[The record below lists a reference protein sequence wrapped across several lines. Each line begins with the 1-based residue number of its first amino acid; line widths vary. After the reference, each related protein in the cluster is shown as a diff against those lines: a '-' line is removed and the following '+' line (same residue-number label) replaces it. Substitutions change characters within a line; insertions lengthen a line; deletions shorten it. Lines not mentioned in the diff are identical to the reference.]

1 MLGILITGHGH
12 FATGMGSAVR
22 LLAGEQEAFE
32 LVDFED
38 GDSTDRLAEKIT
50 AAFDRLAD
58 CESILVCT
66 DIIGGSPFKTAA
78 TLAANRDD
86 VHVIAG
92 TSVAVLLTAA
102 LEREDCECA
111 DDFVET
117 ILEAGHQSLVEFK
130 LTDVEDESEV
140 DGI

>member
-1 MLGILITGHGH
+1 MLGIFITGHGH

-38 GDSTDRLAEKIT
+38 GDSTDRLAEKII
-50 AAFDRLAD
+50 AAFDRLAG
-58 CESILVCT
+58 CENIIVCT
-66 DIIGGSPFKTAA
+66 DIIGGSPFKIAA

-86 VHVIAG
+86 VHVITG
-92 TSVAVLLTAA
+92 TSVAVLLTAV
-102 LEREDCECA
+102 LERDDHVRA
-111 DDFVET
+111 DNFIET
-117 ILEAGHQSLVEFK
+117 ILDAGHRSLVEFK